1 MAIVALA
8 GPLSNLLAA
17 FVSLFLFN
25 LVNSLLG
32 LAVTAGSEILLF
44 ILAFLKYMFR
54 FLAQINISLAVF
66 NLIPIPPLDG
76 SRLLTALLPDRIYYK
91 IMAYEQYIML
101 ALILLMVTGVLTVP
115 LSYLSNLILTGFNAV
130 ASLPFGG

>member
-1 MAIVALA
+1 
-8 GPLSNLLAA
+8 
-17 FVSLFLFN
+17 
-25 LVNSLLG
+25 
-32 LAVTAGSEILLF
+32 
-44 ILAFLKYMFR
+44 MFR